1 MKPMGFLKTIARR
14 YGPSREIG
22 FKKLAGGAGAVNGSL
37 AVQRWPTGEH
47 RTASDDT
54 NYTTGAN
61 GMNASLR
68 IKAKHAATV
77 AINNWLLSLF
87 LGVTGSAS

>member
-1 MKPMGFLKTIARR
+1 MD
-14 YGPSREIG
+14 
-22 FKKLAGGAGAVNGSL
+22 
-37 AVQRWPTGEH
+37 RWLSSGDRQVSTG

-54 NYTTGAN
+54 NYTTGAS

-68 IKAKHAATV
+68 IEAKHAATV

-87 LGVTGSAS
+87 LGMTGSAS